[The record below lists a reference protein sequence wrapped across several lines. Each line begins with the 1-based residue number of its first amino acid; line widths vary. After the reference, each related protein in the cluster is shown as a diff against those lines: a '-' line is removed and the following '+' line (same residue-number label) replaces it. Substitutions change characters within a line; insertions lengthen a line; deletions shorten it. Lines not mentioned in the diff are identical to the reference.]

1 MVKQAEQ
8 FKEEDARRRELVDL
22 KNEAFNVH
30 ETTQKQL
37 DEFRSKL
44 PAEEIENIDKAL
56 KALGEWKDKDIKVGD
71 VE

>member
-8 FKEEDARRRELVDL
+8 FEEEDTKRRELVDL
-22 KNEAFNVH
+22 KNEAFNVY

-44 PAEEIENIDKAL
+44 PADGIENI
-56 KALGEWKDKDIKVGD
+56 
-71 VE
+71 

>member
-1 MVKQAEQ
+1 
-8 FKEEDARRRELVDL
+8 
-22 KNEAFNVH
+22 
-30 ETTQKQL
+30 L

-56 KALGEWKDKDIKVGD
+56 KSLAEWKDKDIKTSD